1 MARLSPLLS
10 GVSAFL
16 SSREG
21 KSSIGIWR
29 ETYAQHFEYVGPRS
43 EMTPWRGDGSFD
55 HRFFNPHDRRG
66 SRKAEELLRS
76 QSRNMSIQCTP
87 SVTHPDPREVAVL
100 ERLTS
105 SASLRSWKVLRTFD
119 FTSGRG
125 DLHFGIGPEGGV
137 DCTHSCYSPF
147 RAEPLLWR
155 VSQVVE
161 SAVGDEAAG
170 RRL

>member
-1 MARLSPLLS
+1 
-10 GVSAFL
+10 
-16 SSREG
+16 
-21 KSSIGIWR
+21 
-29 ETYAQHFEYVGPRS
+29 
-43 EMTPWRGDGSFD
+43 
-55 HRFFNPHDRRG
+55 
-66 SRKAEELLRS
+66 
-76 QSRNMSIQCTP
+76 
-87 SVTHPDPREVAVL
+87 VL